1 MNLKNLENCK
11 NKKDFGKKLLNSLK
25 TNKNRKKDVNNEP
38 SLLNQLFDL
47 IDPTIHVFDTS
58 SLNGSNIFS
67 GFNEPKQMIKGST
80 IGNVLTVYS
89 NNSEFNFTENK
100 FFANYSAVSIEENK
114 GLFVADLDIN
124 ILTAYFGLGSKTVMS
139 GNYQIALNLNNIIDV
154 ETGLYHDTTTNS
166 ILIITPIFSAII
178 KL

>member
-11 NKKDFGKKLLNSLK
+11 NKKDFGKKLMNSLK
-25 TNKNRKKDVNNEP
+25 TNKNRKKDGNEP

-67 GFNEPKQMIKGST
+67 SFNEPKQMIKGST
-80 IGNVLTVYS
+80 VGNVLTVYS

-100 FFANYSAVSIEENK
+100 FFANYSAVSMEGNN

-124 ILTAYFGLGSKTVMS
+124 ILTTYIGLGSKTVMS
-139 GNYQIALNLNNIIDV
+139 GNYQIAINLNNIIDI